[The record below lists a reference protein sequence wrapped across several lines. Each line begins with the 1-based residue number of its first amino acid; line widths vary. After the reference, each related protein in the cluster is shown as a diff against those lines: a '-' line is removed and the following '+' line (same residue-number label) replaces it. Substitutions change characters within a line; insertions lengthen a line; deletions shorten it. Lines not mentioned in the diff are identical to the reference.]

1 MIIKAPKDKKMSSPE
16 DVTKIFNAILKTENK
31 VDRDKEHFWVVGL
44 KTSNSILYIE
54 LATLG
59 LLNQTPIAPREVF
72 RLAIMKGCHSLIAVH
87 NHPSGDERPSP
98 EDRAT
103 MKSLRAAGRI
113 LNIEMKDFIII
124 GNGYWSAAESGYL

>member
-16 DVTKIFNAILKTENK
+16 DVAKIFKAILKTESK

-59 LLNQTPIAPREVF
+59 LLNQTLVAPREVF

-87 NHPSGDERPSP
+87 NHPSGKVSPSP

-113 LNIEMKDFIII
+113 LKIEMKDFMII
-124 GNGYWSAAESGYL
+124 GKGYWSAAESGDL